1 VKLNRPH
8 GAKAALCVGL
18 LYGGM
23 LCLAPAVWAQDATA
37 PKHIGVPQGWS
48 DRSIVFSLDGLAKYP
63 NLLDQEPR
71 IRHQV
76 MQRFRALNPE
86 LFRGEGER
94 GTSAMNPAPHR
105 DWNVN
110 FVRGRVGDNMYPA
123 KYSFNPG
130 APPDCT
136 NDYVVF
142 GLNVAGANGK
152 QANLIAFN
160 NLYSGVGGICG
171 AAPTVLFAYNVTTQ
185 SGGKV
190 NLSPVISLDGT
201 KIAFVESAAG
211 LAVFHV
217 LTWTALQ
224 GGITSAVTPTPSQM
238 SSLTFSTTST
248 STTSSPWVDYTND
261 VAYMGADGGLMYRIN
276 GVFNS
281 TPALAGG
288 NWPVT
293 VSGGH
298 HLSPPV
304 LDSMLNLLIVGSAN
318 GNLYQVGT
326 VGAVNGVLTGVTPVG
341 ALGKTSSGVTAPP
354 IVDITN
360 GTTFVVDANDGTS
373 AVLDEFNTF
382 SFGLMAK
389 SRIGLG
395 SSTKIAL
402 SIPQPA
408 FDNNYYN
415 DPSTGQIRLCGTGA
429 ADTTPWQ
436 YAFGF
441 VGPTMNTSAVFSQQL
456 LPSTAAVCT
465 NWTEFF
471 NPNIGLGT
479 DFFFFGLTQDC
490 TGAGT
495 SGCVVAATTEALP
508 VITANVAGGPSGIVV
523 DNYSLLGQA
532 SSIYLSS
539 ETGSTGYKFTQI
551 GLQ

>member
-1 VKLNRPH
+1 MNLKRPY
-8 GAKAALCVGL
+8 GAKATLCVGL
-18 LYGGM
+18 GLIYAGM
-23 LCLAPAVWAQDATA
+23 LCLVPCSWAQEAV

-63 NLLDQEPR
+63 NLMDQEPR
-71 IRHQV
+71 IRQQV
-76 MQRFRALNPE
+76 MQRFRALHPE
-86 LFRGEGER
+86 FFARAEGM
-94 GTSAMNPAPHR
+94 GVSAVNRANHP

-110 FVRGRVGDNMYPA
+110 FVRGRVGANMYPA
-123 KYSFNPG
+123 KFTYDPG

-142 GLNVAGANGK
+142 GLNVVGAKGK

-160 NLYSGVGGICG
+160 NLYSGIGGLCG

-190 NLSPVISLDGT
+190 NLSPEISLDGS
-201 KIAFVESAAG
+201 KIAFVESATGQAI
-211 LAVFHV
+211 FHV
-217 LTWTALQ
+217 LTWTAGQ
-224 GGITSAVTPTPSQM
+224 GGITSAATPTAAQM

-248 STTSSPWVDYTND
+248 STTSSPWIDYTND
-261 VAYMGADGGLMYRIN
+261 VAYMGADGGLLYRIN

-281 TPALAGG
+281 TPTLAGG

-304 LDSMLNLLIVGSAN
+304 LDSVLPMLMVGSAN
-318 GNLYQVGT
+318 GNLYQVDPASGSL
-326 VGAVNGVLTGVTPVG
+326 VGVTPVG
-341 ALGKTSSGVTAPP
+341 ALGKASSGVTAPP

-373 AVLDEFNTF
+373 AVLDEFNTATL
-382 SFGLMAK
+382 GLMAK
-389 SRIGLG
+389 ARIGG
-395 SSTKIAL
+395 SPTTIAS

-415 DPSTGQIRLCGTGA
+415 DPSTGQIRLCGIGA
-429 ADTTPWQ
+429 TDTTPWQ

-441 VGPTMNTSAVFSQQL
+441 VGTMMNTSASFSQQL
-456 LPSTAAVCT
+456 LTSTAAVCT

-471 NPNIGLGT
+471 NPNLGGGT

-495 SGCVVAATTEALP
+495 LGCVVAATAEGVP
-508 VITANVAGGPSGIVV
+508 VITTDVAGGPSGIVI
-523 DNYSLLGQA
+523 DNYSLAGQA

-539 ETGSTGYKFTQI
+539 ETGSTGYKFTQV

>member
-1 VKLNRPH
+1 MKRKRPN
-8 GAKAALCVGL
+8 GAMAALCVGL
-18 LYGGM
+18 LYAGM
-23 LCLAPAVWAQDATA
+23 LCLAPGSWAQEAA
-37 PKHIGVPQGWS
+37 GPRHIGVPQGWS

-63 NLLDQEPR
+63 NLIDQEPR

-86 LFRGEGER
+86 FFRGADGI
-94 GTSAMNPAPHR
+94 GVSAINPGQHR
-105 DWNVN
+105 DWNVS
-110 FVRGRVGDNMYPA
+110 FVRGRVGANMYPA
-123 KYSFNPG
+123 KYSFDPG

-136 NDYVVF
+136 HDYVVF
-142 GLNVAGANGK
+142 GLNIAGANGK

-160 NLYSGVGGICG
+160 NLYSGAGGICG
-171 AAPTVLFAYNVTTQ
+171 AAPTVLFAYNVTTAAA
-185 SGGKV
+185 GKV

-201 KIAFVESAAG
+201 KIAFVESATG
-211 LAVFHV
+211 LAIFHV
-217 LTWTALQ
+217 LTWTAGQ
-224 GGITSAVTPTPSQM
+224 GGIITAVTPTAAQM

-261 VAYMGADGGLMYRIN
+261 VAYLGADGGLLYKIN

-281 TPALAGG
+281 APTLAGG

-304 LDSMLNLLIVGSAN
+304 LDFVLQRVMVGSAN
-318 GNLYQVGT
+318 GNLYEVDAT
-326 VGAVNGVLTGVTPVG
+326 SGALLGVTPVG

-354 IVDITN
+354 IVDVTN

-373 AVLDEFNTF
+373 AVLVEFNTATL
-382 SFGLMAK
+382 GQMAK
-389 SRIGLG
+389 ARIGLG

-415 DPSTGQIRLCGTGA
+415 DPSTGQIRLCGTGG

-456 LPSTAAVCT
+456 IASTGAVCS
-465 NWTEFF
+465 NWTEFY
-471 NPNIGLGT
+471 NPNIGGGT

-490 TGAGT
+490 SGTGT
-495 SGCVVAATTEALP
+495 SGCVVAATAEGSP
-508 VITANVAGGPSGIVV
+508 ITVTDVAGGPSGIVI
-523 DNYSLLGQA
+523 DNYSLAGQA

-539 ETGSTGYKFTQI
+539 ETGSTGYKFTQA
-551 GLQ
+551 GLH

>member
-1 VKLNRPH
+1 LEVFVKLKRPH
-8 GAKAALCVGL
+8 GAMAALCVGL
-18 LYGGM
+18 FYAGM
-23 LCLAPAVWAQDATA
+23 LCLAPGSWAQEAA
-37 PKHIGVPQGWS
+37 RPKHIGVPQGWS

-63 NLLDQEPR
+63 NLIDQEPR

-76 MQRFRALNPE
+76 MQRFRALDPE
-86 LFRGEGER
+86 FFRGEE
-94 GTSAMNPAPHR
+94 GTGISAINSGQHR
-105 DWNVN
+105 DWNVS
-110 FVRGRVGDNMYPA
+110 FVRGRVADSMYPA

-130 APPDCT
+130 APPDCN

-142 GLNVAGANGK
+142 GLNVAGALGK

-160 NLYSGVGGICG
+160 NLYSGAGGMCG
-171 AAPTVLFAYNVTTQ
+171 GAPTVMFAYNVTTTAT
-185 SGGKV
+185 GKV

-201 KIAFVESAAG
+201 KIAFVESAGVQAI
-211 LAVFHV
+211 FHV
-217 LTWTALQ
+217 LTWTAGQ
-224 GGITSAVTPTPSQM
+224 GGITTAAAPTM
-238 SSLTFSTTST
+238 TSLAFSPTAT
-248 STTSSPWVDYTND
+248 STTSAPWVDYTND
-261 VAYMGADGGLMYRIN
+261 VAYLGADGGLLYRIN

-281 TPALAGG
+281 TPTLAGG

-304 LDSMLNLLIVGSAN
+304 LDFVLQRVMVGSAN
-318 GNLYQVGT
+318 GNLYEVDAT
-326 VGAVNGVLTGVTPVG
+326 SGALLGVTPVG

-360 GTTFVVDANDGTS
+360 GTTFVVDANDGLS
-373 AVLDEFNTF
+373 AVLVEFNTAT
-382 SFGLMAK
+382 LVQMAK
-389 SRIGLG
+389 ARIGLG

-415 DPSTGQIRLCGTGA
+415 SPSTGQIRLCGTGG

-441 VGPTMNTSAVFSQQL
+441 LGSTLNTSAAFSQQL
-456 LPSTAAVCT
+456 LTSTAAVCT

-471 NPNIGLGT
+471 NPNIGGGT

-495 SGCVVAATTEALP
+495 SGCVVAATTEGTP

-523 DNYSLLGQA
+523 DNYSLAGQA

-539 ETGSTGYKFTQI
+539 ETGSNGYKFTQA
-551 GLQ
+551 GLN

>member
-1 VKLNRPH
+1 VKQTRPNR
-8 GAKAALCVGL
+8 AMAALCVGL
-18 LYGGM
+18 LYAGM
-23 LCLAPAVWAQDATA
+23 LCLVPTVWAQQPTA

-48 DRSIVFSLDGLAKYP
+48 DRSIVFSLDGLARYP
-63 NLLDQEPR
+63 NLMQQEPR
-71 IRHQV
+71 IRQQV

-86 LFRGEGER
+86 LFRGEDGR
-94 GTSAMNPAPHR
+94 RASSINPSSHR
-105 DWNVN
+105 DWNVS
-110 FVRGRVGDNMYPA
+110 FVRGRVGANMYPA
-123 KYSFNPG
+123 KYSFDPG

-142 GLNVAGANGK
+142 GLNIAGANGK

-160 NLYSGVGGICG
+160 NLYSGIGGICG
-171 AAPTVLFAYNVTTQ
+171 LAPTVLFAYNVTTQ
-185 SGGKV
+185 AAGKV

-201 KIAFVESAAG
+201 RIAFVESATGVAI
-211 LAVFHV
+211 FHV
-217 LTWTALQ
+217 LTWTAGQ
-224 GGITSAVTPTPSQM
+224 GSITTAVTPTAAQM

-248 STTSSPWVDYTND
+248 STTSSPWVDYTSD
-261 VAYMGADGGLMYRIN
+261 VAYMGADGGLMYKIN

-281 TPALAGG
+281 TPTLAGG
-288 NWPVT
+288 PWPVT

-304 LDSMLNLLIVGSAN
+304 LDNQLGVLLAGSAN
-318 GNLYQVGT
+318 GNLYEIDT
-326 VGAVNGVLTGVTPVG
+326 TTGALAVTPVG

-354 IVDITN
+354 IVDVTN

-373 AVLDEFNTF
+373 AVLVEFDTAT
-382 SFGLMAK
+382 LTQIAK
-389 SRIGLG
+389 ARIGLG

-415 DPSTGQIRLCGTGA
+415 DPSTGQVRLCGTGA

-436 YAFGF
+436 YAFSF
-441 VGPTMNTSAVFSQQL
+441 VGRTMNTSAAFSQQL
-456 LPSTAAVCT
+456 VTSTSAVCT

-471 NPNIGLGT
+471 NPNVGLGT

-495 SGCVVAATTEALP
+495 SGCVVAATVEGLP
-508 VITANVAGGPSGIVV
+508 VITANVAGGPSGIVI
-523 DNYSLLGQA
+523 DNYSLALQA

-539 ETGSTGYKFTQI
+539 ETGSNGYKFTQV

>member
-1 VKLNRPH
+1 
-8 GAKAALCVGL
+8 
-18 LYGGM
+18 M
-23 LCLAPAVWAQDATA
+23 E
-37 PKHIGVPQGWS
+37 
-48 DRSIVFSLDGLAKYP
+48 
-63 NLLDQEPR
+63 QEPR
-71 IRHQV
+71 IRQQV
-76 MQRFRALNPE
+76 MQRFRSLNPGF
-86 LFRGEGER
+86 FRGAV
-94 GTSAMNPAPHR
+94 GTAASGINPGQHR

-110 FVRGRVGDNMYPA
+110 FVRGRVGANMYPA
-123 KYSFNPG
+123 KYSYDPG
-130 APPDCT
+130 APPDCL

-142 GLNVAGANGK
+142 GLNIAGTTGK

-171 AAPTVLFAYNVTTQ
+171 GAPTVLFAYNVTTAAA
-185 SGGKV
+185 GKV

-201 KIAFVESAAG
+201 KIAFVESATG
-211 LAVFHV
+211 LAIFHV
-217 LTWTALQ
+217 LTWTAGQ
-224 GGITSAVTPTPSQM
+224 GSIAAAAAPTM
-238 SSLTFSTTST
+238 TSLTFSTTST
-248 STTSSPWVDYTND
+248 STTSAPWVDYSSD

-281 TPALAGG
+281 TPVLAGG
-288 NWPVT
+288 SWPVT

-304 LDSMLNLLIVGSAN
+304 LDNQLGLLMTGSAN
-318 GNLYQVGT
+318 GNLYEIDT
-326 VGAVNGVLTGVTPVG
+326 TTGALSVTPVG
-341 ALGKTSSGVTAPP
+341 ALGKTSSGITAPP
-354 IVDITN
+354 IVDVTN

-373 AVLDEFNTF
+373 AVLDEFDTAT
-382 SFGLMAK
+382 LTLIAK
-389 SRIGLG
+389 ARIGLG

-415 DPSTGQIRLCGTGA
+415 DPSTGQVRLCGTGS

-436 YAFGF
+436 FAFGF
-441 VGPTMNTSAVFSQQL
+441 VGRTMNTSPVFSQQL
-456 LPSTAAVCT
+456 LSSTAAVCS

-471 NPNIGLGT
+471 NPNVGLGT

-495 SGCVVAATTEALP
+495 SGCVVAATTEGVP
-508 VITANVAGGPSGIVV
+508 VITTDVAGGPSGIII
-523 DNYSLLGQA
+523 DNYSLAGQA

-539 ETGSTGYKFTQI
+539 ETGSTGYKFTQV